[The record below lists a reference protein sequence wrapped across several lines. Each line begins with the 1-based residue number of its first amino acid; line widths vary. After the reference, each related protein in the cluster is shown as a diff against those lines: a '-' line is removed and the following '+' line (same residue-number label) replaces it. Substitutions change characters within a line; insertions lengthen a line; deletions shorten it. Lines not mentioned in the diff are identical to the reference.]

1 MQVEMVVKGTHVGNY
16 ARERIEHRI
25 GKAVER
31 YHRELPVRLSLQE
44 KKGMFEVRVACA
56 VDGRE
61 LLAQTTSRSKLGAL
75 DEAAFKFER
84 QLKKMTDRRSRR
96 RTNHRRPGHRQMRPV
111 SSHVIQDVEDDV
123 TARIQKEVFANAV

>member
-1 MQVEMVVKGTHVGNY
+1 MQVEMVVKGTHIGNY

-31 YHRELPVRLSLQE
+31 YRREIPVRISLQE

-61 LLAQTTSRSKLGAL
+61 LLARSKLEAL

-84 QLKKMTDRRSRR
+84 QLKKMTDRRSRHR
-96 RTNHRRPGHRQMRPV
+96 ENHRRPGHRQMRPV

-123 TARIQKEVFANAV
+123 STRIQQEVFANAV